1 MTGGL
6 EGGETVFYAEQ
17 REVLRV
23 SPVAGLALVHRHG
36 RECLLHESL
45 PVQKGLKY
53 VLRSDLVFE

>member
-1 MTGGL
+1 M
-6 EGGETVFYAEQ
+6 VFYLGQ

-36 RECLLHESL
+36 SECLLHESL
-45 PVQKGLKY
+45 PIRKGLKY